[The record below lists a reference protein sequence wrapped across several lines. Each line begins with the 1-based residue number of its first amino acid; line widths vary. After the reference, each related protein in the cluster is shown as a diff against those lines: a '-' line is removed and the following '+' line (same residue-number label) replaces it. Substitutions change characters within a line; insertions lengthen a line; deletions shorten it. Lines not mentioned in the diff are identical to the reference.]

1 MADLSGSRFKVEL
14 ILEKLN
20 SDYKMRAPGVTWR
33 SSHFLTTYYL
43 LNLHLVEIVLHSP
56 ALCSISYFLL

>member
-20 SDYKMRAPGVTWR
+20 TDYKMRAPGQG
-33 SSHFLTTYYL
+33 SPGG
-43 LNLHLVEIVLHSP
+43 HS
-56 ALCSISYFLL
+56 IF